1 MRLRKDSRQKSENNL
16 AGAKSF
22 NAKNRPASVDVLH
35 RREKYLI
42 DLVPVPSYRAKLRR
56 NFSKKN

>member
-22 NAKNRPASVDVLH
+22 NAK
-35 RREKYLI
+35 I
-42 DLVPVPSYRAKLRR
+42 DQLQLMCCIVVKST
-56 NFSKKN
+56 